1 MATTIIIPRRVAERV
16 HREAEKLGIS
26 VEEYLLELLTQN
38 LDPLDKALEYIDISR
53 ELLEEA
59 NKELEKGNIR
69 RAAEKTWGATALAI
83 KAYAYHKEQ
92 RRLESHADLWRYK
105 DVVAQDLGE
114 WIADVFRQACSMHT
128 CFYEG
133 WCTEKDVGKVLSLV
147 EKLVLAIMENI
158 KRETKVEN

>member
-1 MATTIIIPRRVAERV
+1 MILTTTITIPRRVAERV

-26 VEEYLLELLTQN
+26 VEEYLLELLTHN
-38 LDPLDKALEYIDISR
+38 LDPLDKAREYIDVSK

-59 NKELEKGNIR
+59 NKELKKGNIR
-69 RAAEKTWGATALAI
+69 QAAEKTWGASALAI
-83 KAYAYHKEQ
+83 KAYAYYKEQ

-105 DVVAQDLGE
+105 DIVARDLGE

-133 WCTEKDVGKVLSLV
+133 WCTEKDVEKVLSLV
-147 EKLVLAIMENI
+147 EKLVKAIMERI
-158 KRETKVEN
+158 KEG